1 MKSTKTEREKD
12 IESLQDFGLL
22 PEEIEAY
29 FEFFND
35 VEIIEK
41 PVRRV
46 RVLNSGHKIKLG
58 EKR

>member
-1 MKSTKTEREKD
+1 MKLTERERD
-12 IESLQDFGLL
+12 ILSLQDFGLL

-35 VEIIEK
+35 VEVVEK
-41 PVRRV
+41 PIRRV
-46 RVLNSGHKIKLG
+46 RILNSGRKIKLG